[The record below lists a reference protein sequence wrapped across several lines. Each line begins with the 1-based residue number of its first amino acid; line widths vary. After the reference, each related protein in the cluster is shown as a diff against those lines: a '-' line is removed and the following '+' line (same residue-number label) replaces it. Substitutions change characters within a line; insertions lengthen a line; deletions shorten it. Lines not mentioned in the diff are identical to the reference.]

1 MKRILFVGFSVT
13 IQTNGYFNTLK
24 NSLKDKLHIDYYAI
38 GGANLHAILYLLNDI
53 SFDMYD
59 AVVFEVSTS
68 VRWLKNDYLR
78 YQNIFDVI
86 IGYVLAKTDLIGCL
100 DLSRLDVNRG
110 DDALH
115 QAIKDVCCSREI
127 PCHSWQGPLEDFVYD
142 GIHPNAK
149 GVSNYAQL
157 AENLIHETL
166 NWKKKPLRQD
176 RDLLFFQEYNPFLM
190 SVDNLRIEGLY
201 DIDHFTKG
209 GVDKKCVVVN
219 SGDVVRLHLNNK
231 YYVNGMLLRI
241 GPTSSR
247 MLVKSNLGEELNRLP
262 YDERNYYYR
271 FLPLFFRMDSASF
284 LDIQSIHENSRPKLL
299 KGEESMERQEIS
311 IAGLF
316 LSNKKLPF

>member
-13 IQTNGYFNTLK
+13 IQTNGYFDTLK
-24 NSLKDKLHIDYYAI
+24 NSLKDKLHMDYYAI
-38 GGANLHAILYLLNDI
+38 GGANLRAILYLLNDI
-53 SFDMYD
+53 PFDEYD
-59 AVVFEVSTS
+59 VVIFEVSTS
-68 VRWLKNDYLR
+68 TRWLKNDYHR

-86 IGYVLAKTDLIGCL
+86 VGYALTKTGMVACL
-100 DLSRLDVNRG
+100 DLSRLDVNRS
-110 DDALH
+110 DDVLH
-115 QAIKDVCCSREI
+115 QAIKDVCRSRKI
-127 PCHSWQGPLEDFVYD
+127 LCHSWQGSLEGFVYD

-149 GVSNYAQL
+149 GISEYAQL
-157 AENLIHETL
+157 AESLIYAIL
-166 NWKKKPLRQD
+166 DWKKKPVKLD

-201 DIDHFTKG
+201 DISHFTKG

-219 SGDVVRLHLNNK
+219 EGEMVRLHLNGK
-231 YYVNGMLLRI
+231 YCINGMLLRI

-247 MLVKSNLGEELNRLP
+247 MFVKSDLGEELNRLP

-271 FLPLFFRMDSASF
+271 FFPLYFRMDLVSF
-284 LDIQSIHENSRPKLL
+284 LDVQSVHENSRPKLL
-299 KGEESMERQEIS
+299 KGDESMEQQEVS